1 MTPEN
6 YKLLH
11 VLGVLLMFLGLG
23 GVLATGGKEGA
34 KASRVYLILH
44 GVGAL
49 AALVAGIGFAHK
61 SNFGFPTWVIA
72 KIAAW
77 LVLGLMPLLVSRGIL
92 PRTIALVL
100 VLGLGA
106 FAAWVG
112 VSQPKPF

>member
-1 MTPEN
+1 MTPET

-23 GVLATGGKEGA
+23 GVLATGGREGA
-34 KASRVYLILH
+34 KASRVYLLLH
-44 GVGAL
+44 GLGAL
-49 AALVAGIGFAHK
+49 ASLVAGIGFAHR
-61 SNFGFPTWVIA
+61 SGMGFPTWVIA

-92 PRTIALVL
+92 PRAIALVL

-106 FAAWVG
+106 FGAWVG
-112 VSQPKPF
+112 LVQPKPF